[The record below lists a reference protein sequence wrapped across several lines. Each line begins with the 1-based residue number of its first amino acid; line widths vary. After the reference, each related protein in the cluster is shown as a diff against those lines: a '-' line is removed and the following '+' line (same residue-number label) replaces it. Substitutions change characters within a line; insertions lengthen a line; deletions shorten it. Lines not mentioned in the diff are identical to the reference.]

1 MSAAEGGKSDL
12 TDDLL
17 SLPRFRIIYEPC
29 EALKT
34 RVVQGESGAIQGVS
48 EGMVTKIFE
57 QRDFHG
63 HVFTVHVENVDVYAK
78 TCPGGKD
85 CTAFHLDERVP
96 NFLRPR
102 NVHVIGYDDAGVFR
116 VQVPRFCEKREAEEK
131 VKACWTDLLRMLVN
145 KRPDG
150 PKVNPE
156 ITLTKPK
163 PGCKHG

>member
-17 SLPRFRIIYEPC
+17 SLPRFRVIYEPC

-34 RVVQGESGAIQGVS
+34 RVIQGESGAIPGVS
-48 EGMVTKIFE
+48 EEMVTKIFE

-78 TCPGGKD
+78 PCPGKE
-85 CTAFHLDERVP
+85 CSEFHLDDRVL

-102 NVHVIGYDDAGVFR
+102 NIHVIGYDHAGVFR
-116 VQVPRFCEKREAEEK
+116 IQVPRFCEKREAEEK
-131 VKACWTDLLRMLVN
+131 VKMCWTDMLRMLVN
-145 KRPDG
+145 KRPG
-150 PKVNPE
+150 SPKAAPQAVP
-156 ITLTKPK
+156 TKPK
-163 PGCKHG
+163 PECRHG